1 MALMRIFFTTIDTSI
16 KMLEMFEYDFMQR
29 AFIAGIII
37 AVLASISGTF
47 VVLRRYSLIGETLS
61 HSALLG
67 VAVGLVA
74 EFNPLWSA
82 VLFALFAAWL
92 IEYLRSA
99 FSLYSDAVLAILLS
113 GSLASAVIIVSLGG
127 AFNNSLFSYLFGSIL
142 AVSSDDIVVIAVF
155 GAISLFLLLLFS
167 KEFYFIAYDEEVAKT
182 SGIKVDF
189 LNLLLVSIVAI
200 IIALSIR
207 VVGSLLISALMIIP
221 TIAALQFRVG
231 FLKTVLI
238 SLCIALLSVFSG
250 MTLSFH
256 FSLPSG
262 ATIVLCVLFIFILS
276 LVINR
281 R

>member
-1 MALMRIFFTTIDTSI
+1 
-16 KMLEMFEYDFMQR
+16 MLEMFEYDFMQR
-29 AFIAGIII
+29 AFLAGIII

-47 VVLRRYSLIGETLS
+47 VVLKRYSLIGETLA

-67 VAVGLVA
+67 VAIGLVA
-74 EFNPLWSA
+74 EYNPLWSA
-82 VLFALFAAWL
+82 VVFAVISAWL
-92 IEYLRSA
+92 IEYLRSRFA
-99 FSLYSDAVLAILLS
+99 LYSDAVLAILLS
-113 GSLASAVIIVSLGG
+113 GSLAIAIIIVSLGG

-142 AVSSDDIVVIAVF
+142 SVSSNDIVVIGVF
-155 GAISLFLLLLFS
+155 GAISLATLLFFS

-182 SGIKVDF
+182 SGIKVNF
-189 LNLLLVSIVAI
+189 LNFLLVSVVAI

-207 VVGSLLISALMIIP
+207 VVGSLLIGALMIIP

-238 SLCIALLSVFSG
+238 SLMFSLLSVLLG
-250 MTLSFH
+250 MTLSFY

-262 ATIVLCVLFIFILS
+262 ATIVLCIIVIFIIS
-276 LVINR
+276 LVANR

>member
-37 AVLASISGTF
+37 AILASISGTF